1 MKFICMLHRYIEI
14 KKKLNLEIP
23 LQKDCPLVHN
33 SLNPQ
38 VQLSTHFLVLQTVA
52 TLQDSG
58 IKKMFMINESLENLL
73 LKKVPYPTVQS
84 FGNHFTL

>member
-1 MKFICMLHRYIEI
+1 MKFICRLHGYIEI
-14 KKKLNLEIP
+14 KKVKLEIP

-58 IKKMFMINESLENLL
+58 IKKMFMINESLQNLL
-73 LKKVPYPTVQS
+73 
-84 FGNHFTL
+84 